1 MALNNGQYNEVMKI
15 YEARQRKNRVE
26 LEKRRQEI
34 YEAVPRVADYDT
46 AISEAAA
53 GLARAAL
60 MGREQGLKSRKR
72 LQELREE
79 RKMLIAACGYSPE
92 DLELSYDCELCKD
105 TGYADGKKCKCFR
118 RHEIELLYRESG
130 LEQQLEK
137 ENFSTMTDRYYDP
150 KYLINKE
157 SGLTLPAYMSAV
169 AERCRLFTREFR
181 QKGGNL
187 LFTGPAGVGKTFFT
201 HCIAKELIEQS
212 VSVVYM
218 TAVELTDTMA
228 AARVSGGEDMEAGRR
243 ASLIRECE
251 LLIIDDLGT
260 ELNNSMTNVELFH
273 CLDERLKRGQ
283 STVISTNLSPNEL
296 RDTYADRIVSRI
308 NSAYQVIRF
317 FGPDIREVKKY
328 S

>member
-15 YEARQRKNRVE
+15 YEARQRKNRIE
-26 LEKRRQEI
+26 LEQRRQKI
-34 YEAVPRVADYDT
+34 YEAVPRVADYET
-46 AISEAAA
+46 AINEAAA

-60 MGREQGLKSRKR
+60 LGQEQSRQARKR
-72 LQELREE
+72 LNELREE
-79 RKMLIAACGYSPE
+79 RKMLLIACGYAPE
-92 DLELSYDCELCKD
+92 EMEMSYQCPLCRD

-118 RHEIELLYRESG
+118 QHEIELLYRESG
-130 LEQQLEK
+130 LEKQLEL
-137 ENFSTMTDRYYDP
+137 ENFAALTDRYYDP
-150 KYLINKE
+150 KFLINRE

-169 AERCRLFTREFR
+169 VERCRQFTREFKE
-181 QKGGNL
+181 KGGNL

-228 AARVSGGEDMEAGRR
+228 AARVSGGEDATAERR
-243 ASLIRECE
+243 AGLIRECE

-308 NSAYQVIRF
+308 NSAYQIIRF
-317 FGPDIREVKKY
+317 FGPDIREIKKY

>member
-15 YEARQRKNRVE
+15 YEARQRKNRIE
-26 LEKRRQEI
+26 LERRRRQI
-34 YEAVPRVADYDT
+34 YEAVPRVADYDA

-60 MGREQGLKSRKR
+60 MGQEQGRQAKRR

-79 RKMLIAACGYSPE
+79 RRMLITACGFSPE
-92 DLELSYDCELCKD
+92 DMEMSYACELCQD
-105 TGYADGKKCKCFR
+105 TGYAAGKKCRCFR
-118 RHEIELLYRESG
+118 QHEIALLYRESG
-130 LEQQLEK
+130 LEKQLEK

-169 AERCRLFTREFR
+169 AERCRQFTREFKE
-181 QKGGNL
+181 KGGNL

-243 ASLIRECE
+243 AQLIRECE

-308 NSAYQVIRF
+308 NSAYQIIRF

>member
-15 YEARQRKNRVE
+15 YEARQRKNRIE
-26 LEKRRQEI
+26 LERRRNRI
-34 YEAVPRVADYDT
+34 YEAAPRVADYDV

-60 MGREQGLKSRKR
+60 LGQEQGRQAKR
-72 LQELREE
+72 RLEELREE
-79 RKMLIAACGYSPE
+79 RDMLITACGFSPADME
-92 DLELSYDCELCKD
+92 MNYHCALCRD
-105 TGYADGKKCKCFR
+105 TGYADGKKCRCFR
-118 RHEIELLYRESG
+118 QHEIALLYRESG
-130 LEQQLEK
+130 LEKQLEE
-137 ENFSTMTDRYYDP
+137 ENFTTLTDRYYDP
-150 KYLINKE
+150 EYLINRE
-157 SGLTLPAYMSAV
+157 SGLTLPVYMATV
-169 AERCRLFTREFR
+169 AERCRQFTREFKER
-181 QKGGNL
+181 GGNL

-218 TAVELTDTMA
+218 TAVDLLDTLA
-228 AARVSGGEDMEAGRR
+228 AARVSGGEDVAAGNR
-243 ASLIRECE
+243 AALIRDCE

-273 CLDERLKRGQ
+273 CLDERLRRGQ

-296 RDTYADRIVSRI
+296 RDTYADRIISRI
-308 NSAYQVIRF
+308 NSAYQIIRF
-317 FGPDIREVKKY
+317 FGPDIRDRKKY

>member
-15 YEARQRKNRVE
+15 YEARQRKNRIE
-26 LEKRRQEI
+26 LEHRRQQI
-34 YEAVPRVADYDT
+34 YEAVPRVADYDA

-60 MGREQGLKSRKR
+60 LGQEKGRQARRR

-79 RKMLIAACGYSPE
+79 RRMLITACGYSPE
-92 DLELSYDCELCKD
+92 DMEMSYHCPLCQD

-118 RHEIELLYRESG
+118 QYEIELLYRESG
-130 LEQQLEK
+130 LEKQLEK

-150 KYLINKE
+150 KYLLNKE

-169 AERCRLFTREFR
+169 AERCRQFTREFKE
-181 QKGGNL
+181 KGGNL

-228 AARVSGGEDMEAGRR
+228 AARVSGGEDMVAGRR
-243 ASLIRECE
+243 AQLIRECE

-308 NSAYQVIRF
+308 NSAYQIIRF